1 MKCLVIA
8 NNKNCI
14 YTRLHYCPN
23 ICRIIFLAFFLKR
36 FFYCGFISVAYQQ
49 INLIL
54 EHNWNSFHH
63 SISNFLN
70 KVAQD
75 LLTFPVFI
83 AFRHFV
89 SFYDG
94 KKKKSSLEVPLKCRS
109 HCFLYIFSLAV
120 YPDEIVHRAQNIWPL
135 VKRPLA
141 DIKRPITLLVGTFPI
156 PPRCYLFI
164 FFFFLP

>member
-94 KKKKSSLEVPLKCRS
+94 KKKKVHLKFLWSVGAIVSFIFSPWPSTQMR
-109 HCFLYIFSLAV
+109 LYI
-120 YPDEIVHRAQNIWPL
+120 ER
-135 VKRPLA
+135 K
-141 DIKRPITLLVGTFPI
+141 
-156 PPRCYLFI
+156 I
-164 FFFFLP
+164 FDHS